1 LPSERFEQIAG
12 TERAGQATAKIVMS
26 LVAGAL
32 LFSAGLWVVVSSVV
46 PPMFR
51 KFHPIPRSGSQSI
64 EDGLWK
70 VWVDRFR
77 WRGDTSTRSKV
88 GGKTMDEPDRWR
100 HIASAP
106 KDGSRILV
114 TVRPSEQ
121 GPAEV
126 DLAYWSNG
134 DQFGVEGWR
143 ASDSSPG
150 RVIEYAEPELK
161 CWMPMP
167 SANLNRT
174 SMPSPWEGDDAEQL
188 DGSGI

>member
-1 LPSERFEQIAG
+1 MDDR
-12 TERAGQATAKIVMS
+12 
-26 LVAGAL
+26 
-32 LFSAGLWVVVSSVV
+32 
-46 PPMFR
+46 
-51 KFHPIPRSGSQSI
+51 
-64 EDGLWK
+64 DG
-70 VWVDRFR
+70 
-77 WRGDTSTRSKV
+77 
-88 GGKTMDEPDRWR
+88 WR
-100 HIASAP
+100 HMASAP

-134 DQFGVEGWR
+134 DRFGTESWR

-150 RVIEYAEPELK
+150 CVIEYAEPELK

-167 SANLNRT
+167 SANRNRE
-174 SMPSPWEGDDAEQL
+174 SMPSPWERDDAPQF